1 VTQETGFS
9 DLLPVGAGL
18 FAVRDS
24 GEAADAL
31 EQIEND
37 YARHAAAARKVAEDY
52 FDSRNVLTQLLE
64 NL

>member
-1 VTQETGFS
+1 
-9 DLLPVGAGL
+9 L

-31 EQIEND
+31 DQIEND